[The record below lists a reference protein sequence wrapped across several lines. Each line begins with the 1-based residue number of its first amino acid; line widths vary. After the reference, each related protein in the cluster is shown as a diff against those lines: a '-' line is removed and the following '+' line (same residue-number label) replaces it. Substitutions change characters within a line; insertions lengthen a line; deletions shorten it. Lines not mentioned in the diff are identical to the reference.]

1 MRKSQFLRE
10 NEEVITKISQEN
22 DDFGALVNEF
32 KRVSA
37 SINNCSIYTNNAELK
52 KRKCFLKDKI
62 QSAISRYMQK
72 EQKTTTCKNV
82 A

>member
-1 MRKSQFLRE
+1 MRKSQFLKE
-10 NEEVITKISQEN
+10 NKEVIAKISQE
-22 DDFGALVNEF
+22 DDNFGALVEEF

-37 SINNCSIYTNNAELK
+37 SVNNCSEYTNIVELK

-62 QSAISRYMQK
+62 QSAISSYMQQNEERK
-72 EQKTTTCKNV
+72 L